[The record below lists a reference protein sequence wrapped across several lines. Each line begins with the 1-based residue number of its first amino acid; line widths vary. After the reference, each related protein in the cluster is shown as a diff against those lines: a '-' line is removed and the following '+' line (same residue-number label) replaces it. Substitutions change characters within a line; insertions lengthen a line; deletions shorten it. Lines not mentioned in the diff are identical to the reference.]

1 MKERI
6 KTLLITGL
14 VITIIT
20 SLITGIIPLFSNQQ
34 FKIIRISNILFVE
47 FLILLSL
54 SILILFKEQFVFKK
68 PKKKNQDETK
78 QNPNRLNSSLE
89 LILVSLPILITSCII
104 LLFI

>member
-1 MKERI
+1 MKERV
-6 KTLLITGL
+6 KTLLIAGL
-14 VITIIT
+14 VITIVT
-20 SLITGIIPLFSNQQ
+20 SLITAIIPLFSSQQ

-54 SILILFKEQFVFKK
+54 SILILFKEQFVFKT
-68 PKKKNQDETK
+68 PKKENQDQRE

-89 LILVSLPILITSCII
+89 LILVSLPILITSCIV